1 VVGLAHLLG
10 WEAGYE
16 VVRHPKQL
24 TFEVVARPPAPALT
38 AFLRPPAA
46 PERRC
51 DRRAA
56 MRGMFLGCGSVN
68 APSARYH
75 LELVAPDQAWADVLA
90 LLLRSESI
98 RAGLTER
105 SGHPLCYVKDGDG
118 VARVLSLVGASR
130 AVMAFENARVVRELN
145 AQVNRQLNFET
156 ANLDKTATSNTR
168 QLAAIKHLEER
179 GGLDRLPPALREI
192 AQLRLRQ
199 PELNLTEI
207 ARLLDLSKSGINHR
221 LRRLLDAAATVEPED

>member
-1 VVGLAHLLG
+1 MVRLAHLLG
-10 WEAGYE
+10 WEAGFE

-24 TFEVVARPPAPALT
+24 TFEVAAGPPPGALAEFRRSPAG
-38 AFLRPPAA
+38 

-51 DRRAA
+51 DRRALL
-56 MRGMFLGCGSVN
+56 RGMFLGCGSVN

-75 LELVAPDQAWADVLA
+75 LELVPPDEAWAGVLTQI
-90 LLLRSESI
+90 LRSEGV

-168 QLAAIKHLEER
+168 QLAAIRHLEES
-179 GGLDRLPPALREI
+179 GVLERLPPALREI

-199 PELNLTEI
+199 PELNLTEL
-207 ARLLDLSKSGINHR
+207 ARMLELSKSGINHR
-221 LRRLLDAAATVEPED
+221 MRRLLEAASTADAED